1 MRRLTRTAAWALGA
15 ALIVGLGAG
24 QAQASLIIYTTA
36 PGATN
41 NGNLPVSA
49 EADITT
55 GNGTITIVLKDLLAN
70 PGDVSQLVSDFHFT
84 VANGGNLT
92 SSTLSS
98 SSGQDLNVAG
108 NGTFTTGSTV
118 STGWDYTGTATG
130 GDLTALGQ
138 SGPQHLI
145 IGPPGGGGTYSNA
158 NGSIAGNPPHN
169 PFLNQSA
176 TFTISAAGVTAN
188 TTITAVQFSFG
199 TTAGNNVP
207 GVPGPAVP
215 EPATIL
221 GASIAG
227 LAGLL
232 FAWRRRTA

>member
-1 MRRLTRTAAWALGA
+1 
-15 ALIVGLGAG
+15 LIVGLGTG
-24 QAQASLIIYTTA
+24 QAQASLIIFTT
-36 PGATN
+36 PTGATTS
-41 NGNLPVSA
+41 GPVNA

-55 GNGTITIVLKDLLAN
+55 GAGTITIVLKDLQAN
-70 PGDVSQLVSDFHFT
+70 PTDVAQLISDFHFT
-84 VANGGNLT
+84 IAGPGTLT
-92 SSTLSS
+92 GSSQSS
-98 SSGQDLNVAG
+98 SSGQEINVAA

-118 STGWDYTGTATG
+118 SAAWNYTSTSTSGA
-130 GDLTALGQ
+130 LTALGAGQ
-138 SGPQHLI
+138 PNHLI
-145 IGPPGGGGTYSNA
+145 IGPPGGATYSNA
-158 NGSIAGNPPHN
+158 NGSIAGNDPHN

-176 TFTISAAGVTAN
+176 TFTIAATGVTAA
-188 TTITAVQFSFG
+188 TTISAVTFSFG
-199 TTAGNNVP
+199 TTAGIEVP